1 MPDFAHE
8 GHGVQF
14 VVDAM
19 DAVGAFHVFDAGLH
33 VVVAAVA
40 EAKAGVLVVELAA
53 LGVLA
58 AAGADQGTN
67 GLGQVGVGFGGG
79 LCHGFLRKEARHT
92 PMREVCSRRG

>member
-1 MPDFAHE
+1 M
-8 GHGVQF
+8 
-14 VVDAM
+14 DAM
-19 DAVGAFHVFDAGLH
+19 DAVGAFHIFDAGLH

-58 AAGADQGTN
+58 AAGAGQGTN
-67 GLGQVGVGFGGG
+67 RLGQVGVGFGGG
-79 LCHGFLRKEARHT
+79 LCHGILRKEARHT